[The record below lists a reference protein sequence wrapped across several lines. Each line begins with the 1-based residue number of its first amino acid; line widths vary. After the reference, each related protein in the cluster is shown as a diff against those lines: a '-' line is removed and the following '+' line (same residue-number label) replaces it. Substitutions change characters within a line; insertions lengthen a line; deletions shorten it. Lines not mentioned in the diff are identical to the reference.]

1 MVQCTTLLQS
11 RDGIVCGFILEGV
24 KGDIHSLLAPPP
36 LEFCAS
42 LAQSYAVMCTL
53 PPPLGTFLNGTC
65 VVSVPASP
73 TDDRCSVWSKEG
85 VDQWGVRD
93 TGHMGEWPSTAG
105 IVCSPF
111 LSWRESTYNVHTH
124 VHMLASFP
132 GSTLQLVSKKKWLR
146 ESGICTGNSEQLDPS
161 NLLHGETSWCMFCC
175 TWPMHI
181 LSDASTQRPALN
193 GISEIV

>member
-1 MVQCTTLLQS
+1 MSALWKTYVTVYSNTAPVKRC
-11 RDGIVCGFILEGV
+11 IVCGFILEGV
-24 KGDIHSLLAPPP
+24 KSDIHSLLAPPPPPPPPPPP

-42 LAQSYAVMCTL
+42 LAQNYAVMCTL

-93 TGHMGEWPSTAG
+93 TGDMGEWPSTAG

-111 LSWRESTYNVHTH
+111 LSWVVYIQCTHTCTH
-124 VHMLASFP
+124 VSLIPKLHSSACF
-132 GSTLQLVSKKKWLR
+132 KKKVVKRVW
-146 ESGICTGNSEQLDPS
+146 D
-161 NLLHGETSWCMFCC
+161 LH
-175 TWPMHI
+175 
-181 LSDASTQRPALN
+181 R
-193 GISEIV
+193 